1 MLTPATVLDAAST
14 VAEALERLQTHLPHA
29 HVVLRRQIELE
40 LFFYIFSAGAL
51 RERLQHTLESSGGQ
65 DTRSPEE
72 LDLRSAL
79 DLHEHEGDPT
89 VPAHQAALAG
99 SWEREGDGGD
109 AYSPRGSPRVVLDG
123 PTVLGIQVRNH
134 LPPAPPSEPARPSY
148 HSLKRPPLPARP
160 ARRTRS
166 WRPQGGE
173 SAPAPVGSAPPLES
187 APRTRSSSTPR
198 SPSSSLGSP
207 APTRRFQA
215 HPLLELE
222 RDIVPPGEAFELT
235 VGLSQ
240 EAVPGVSGT
249 TVTVELPPEARELSL
264 DVQLVAD
271 GFQAPA
277 GWRFRLEVPVADPGA
292 HRLRI
297 PLIAPET
304 LETRL
309 SILEVH
315 FSWEGR
321 PCGVAFRSI
330 AVQPPE
336 NALDTPA
343 SYGLTT
349 GTPWLGGEPTGGVLV
364 DPSDPAPDLW
374 ITISKPDGD
383 PSTGRFLWSF
393 TSPHSVHLPDAPI
406 PMDLGRDAHTFATR
420 LIAFVREREGQPL
433 LRNAL
438 AAVGRQIRDKAPEEL
453 ERILRDVE
461 AAARSRGDRAPTIL
475 LHSAE
480 TYIPWELALL
490 EDSPDHEGPAF
501 LGARF
506 AVGRWILG
514 ARGVPTPP
522 PLDRQVRRMA
532 VVAGDYR
539 SSMHL
544 RPLPQAEAEGRE
556 LEARYGAIRLAASVA
571 DLQGLLEGRMGT
583 PPAGAESI
591 HFACHGEVDP
601 KDPAASAIYLDN
613 DQRLD
618 PLEFLAAP
626 IGRASEP
633 FLFLN
638 ACQVG
643 HAGEFLG
650 DVSGF
655 AGNCLRNGFRGF
667 LAPLW
672 NVDDRIAHEIAL
684 HFYEAAFG
692 DAEHPPLPVS
702 EIIRGIRGRYQAQG
716 PDPAISTYLAYVFY
730 GHPSFRLE
738 RV

>member
-1 MLTPATVLDAAST
+1 V
-14 VAEALERLQTHLPHA
+14 Q
-29 HVVLRRQIELE
+29 
-40 LFFYIFSAGAL
+40 
-51 RERLQHTLESSGGQ
+51 
-65 DTRSPEE
+65 
-72 LDLRSAL
+72 
-79 DLHEHEGDPT
+79 
-89 VPAHQAALAG
+89 
-99 SWEREGDGGD
+99 
-109 AYSPRGSPRVVLDG
+109 
-123 PTVLGIQVRNH
+123 
-134 LPPAPPSEPARPSY
+134 
-148 HSLKRPPLPARP
+148 
-160 ARRTRS
+160 
-166 WRPQGGE
+166 
-173 SAPAPVGSAPPLES
+173 
-187 APRTRSSSTPR
+187 
-198 SPSSSLGSP
+198 
-207 APTRRFQA
+207 
-215 HPLLELE
+215 
-222 RDIVPPGEAFELT
+222 PGEAFDLT
-235 VGLSQ
+235 VGLSR
-240 EAVPGVSGT
+240 ERVPGVSGT
-249 TVTVELPPEARELSL
+249 TVTVDLPSEAQELGL
-264 DVQLVAD
+264 DIQLVAD
-271 GFQAPA
+271 DFQAPA
-277 GWRFRLEVPVADPGA
+277 GWRFRLEVPVANPDA
-292 HRLRI
+292 RRLRI
-297 PLIAPET
+297 PLIAPQT
-304 LETRL
+304 RDTRL

-330 AVQPPE
+330 AVQPAE

-349 GTPWLGGEPTGGVLV
+349 GTPWIRREPTAGILV

-393 TSPHSVHLPDAPI
+393 TSPHSIPLPDAPI
-406 PMDLGRDAHTFATR
+406 PMDLGRDAHTFAAR
-420 LIAFVREREGQPL
+420 LITFVREREGQPL

-461 AAARSRGDRAPTIL
+461 VASQSRQSGAPTIL

-480 TYIPWELALL
+480 TYIPWELTLL
-490 EDSPDHEGPAF
+490 EDSPDHGDPAF

-522 PLDRQVRRMA
+522 PLGQQVRRMA

-544 RPLPQAEAEGRE
+544 RPLPQAEAEGKE
-556 LEARYGAIRLAASVA
+556 LEARYGAIRLAASVT
-571 DLQGLLEGRMGT
+571 DLQGLLEGRLGS

-601 KDPAASAIYLDN
+601 KDPAASAIYLDD

-626 IGRASEP
+626 VGRKSEP

-643 HAGEFLG
+643 HTGELLG

-672 NVDDRIAHEIAL
+672 NVDDGVAHEIAL

-692 DAEHPPLPVS
+692 DGEQPPVPVS
-702 EIIRGIRGRYQAQG
+702 EIVRGIRGRYRVQG

-738 RV
+738 RA